1 MLVKHRIPTDQ
12 YAYIEFEEECEDAER
27 ALVRNAELV
36 AMYSDPGLPT
46 RQWVAIRRQ
55 MFQTGEFDP
64 NIEGLS
70 KAQRYFIN
78 QCKLAVRELNKE

>member
-12 YAYIEFEEECEDAER
+12 YAYIEFEEECETPEMAI
-27 ALVRNAELV
+27 VRNAELV
-36 AMYSDPGLPT
+36 ASYSDQGLPT
-46 RQWVAIRRQ
+46 REWVAVRRR
-55 MFQTGEFDP
+55 MFQTGEFDV